1 MNKEEELIDR
11 LIDLAFAEDIGD
23 GDHTT
28 LSCIPATAMGK
39 SKLLIKEPGIL
50 AGIEIAKEVFHRFDP
65 TMKVEVFINDGTAVK
80 PGDVAMIVEGKIQS
94 LLQTER
100 LMLNI
105 MQRMSGIDEGVLS
118 VEDVRQEHLKIYMEK
133 QEQEGKKPATIS
145 RGLASMKAFFQYLVV
160 QNYVNQN
167 VTDGLKAPKLEKKA
181 PVILSMEETSRL
193 LDQPNGNTPKELR
206 DHAMLELLYATGIRV
221 SELISLK
228 LSDINLKLEY
238 VTCRDAHKERIIP
251 FGEAAKEAL
260 QHYLEEGRSYL
271 VSEEGSEY
279 LFTNCSGKEMS
290 RQGFWKLIKAYG
302 KKAGIETEI
311 TPHML
316 RHSFA
321 AHLVSNGADLKA
333 VQEMLGHADISTTQ
347 IYAQMKQS
355 RIREVY
361 AKAHPRG

>member
-1 MNKEEELIDR
+1 MTQEID
-11 LIDLAFAEDIGD
+11 AFMKYLQEVKKI
-23 GDHTT
+23 
-28 LSCIPATAMGK
+28 
-39 SKLLIKEPGIL
+39 SK
-50 AGIEIAKEVFHRFDP
+50 
-65 TMKVEVFINDGTAVK
+65 NTAVSYETDLRK
-80 PGDVAMIVEGKIQS
+80 MKDFLYS
-94 LLQTER
+94 
-100 LMLNI
+100 
-105 MQRMSGIDEGVLS
+105 EGVLS

-133 QEQEGKKPATIS
+133 QEQEGKTPATIS
-145 RGLASMKAFFQYLVV
+145 RGLASMKAFFQYLMV

-167 VTDGLKAPKLEKKA
+167 VTDGLKAPKIEKKA

-228 LSDINLKLEY
+228 LSDMNLKLEY
-238 VTCRDAHKERIIP
+238 ITCKDAHKERIIP
-251 FGEAAKEAL
+251 FGEVA
-260 QHYLEEGRSYL
+260 
-271 VSEEGSEY
+271 
-279 LFTNCSGKEMS
+279 KEMS

-361 AKAHPRG
+361 AKSHPRG

>member
-1 MNKEEELIDR
+1 MTQEIDAFMKY
-11 LIDLAFAEDIGD
+11 LQEVKKISKNTAVSYEIDLRK
-23 GDHTT
+23 
-28 LSCIPATAMGK
+28 M
-39 SKLLIKEPGIL
+39 KEYL
-50 AGIEIAKEVFHRFDP
+50 Y
-65 TMKVEVFINDGTAVK
+65 
-80 PGDVAMIVEGKIQS
+80 S
-94 LLQTER
+94 
-100 LMLNI
+100 
-105 MQRMSGIDEGVLS
+105 EGVLS
-118 VEDVRQEHLKIYMEK
+118 VEDVRQEHLKTYMEK

-145 RGLASMKAFFQYLVV
+145 RGLASMKAFFQYLVA

-167 VTDGLKAPKLEKKA
+167 VTDGLKAPKIEKKA

-193 LDQPNGNTPKELR
+193 LEQPNGNTPKELR
-206 DHAMLELLYATGIRV
+206 ERAMLELLYATGIRV

-228 LSDINLKLEY
+228 LSDINLNLEY
-238 VTCRDAHKERIIP
+238 ITCKDAHKERIIP
-251 FGEAAKEAL
+251 FGEVAKQAM
-260 QHYLEEGRSYL
+260 QRYLGEGRPYL

-290 RQGFWKLIKAYG
+290 RQGFWKLIKSYG

>member
-1 MNKEEELIDR
+1 
-11 LIDLAFAEDIGD
+11 
-23 GDHTT
+23 
-28 LSCIPATAMGK
+28 
-39 SKLLIKEPGIL
+39 
-50 AGIEIAKEVFHRFDP
+50 
-65 TMKVEVFINDGTAVK
+65 
-80 PGDVAMIVEGKIQS
+80 
-94 LLQTER
+94 
-100 LMLNI
+100 
-105 MQRMSGIDEGVLS
+105 
-118 VEDVRQEHLKIYMEK
+118 
-133 QEQEGKKPATIS
+133 
-145 RGLASMKAFFQYLVV
+145 
-160 QNYVNQN
+160 
-167 VTDGLKAPKLEKKA
+167 
-181 PVILSMEETSRL
+181 MEETSRL
-193 LDQPNGNTPKELR
+193 LEQPNGNTPKELR
-206 DHAMLELLYATGIRV
+206 DRAMLELLYATGIRV

-228 LSDINLKLEY
+228 LSDMNLNLEY
-238 VTCRDAHKERIIP
+238 ITCKDAHKERIIP
-251 FGEAAKEAL
+251 FGEVAKEAL
-260 QHYLEEGRSYL
+260 QRYLEEGRPYL

-333 VQEMLGHADISTTQ
+333 VQEMLGHADISTTL

>member
-1 MNKEEELIDR
+1 MTQEID
-11 LIDLAFAEDIGD
+11 AFMKYLQEVKKI
-23 GDHTT
+23 
-28 LSCIPATAMGK
+28 
-39 SKLLIKEPGIL
+39 SK
-50 AGIEIAKEVFHRFDP
+50 
-65 TMKVEVFINDGTAVK
+65 NTAVSYETDLRK
-80 PGDVAMIVEGKIQS
+80 MKEFLYS
-94 LLQTER
+94 
-100 LMLNI
+100 
-105 MQRMSGIDEGVLS
+105 EGVLS
-118 VEDVRQEHLKIYMEK
+118 VEDVRQEHLKNIY
-133 QEQEGKKPATIS
+133 GKAGAGRKETGNDFQRTCIHESLFSVSYGTELCKP
-145 RGLASMKAFFQYLVV
+145 KC
-160 QNYVNQN
+160 
-167 VTDGLKAPKLEKKA
+167 DGWIKGTKIEKKA

-228 LSDINLKLEY
+228 LSDMNLKLEY
-238 VTCRDAHKERIIP
+238 ITCKDAHKERIIP
-251 FGEAAKEAL
+251 FGEVAKEAL

>member
-1 MNKEEELIDR
+1 
-11 LIDLAFAEDIGD
+11 
-23 GDHTT
+23 
-28 LSCIPATAMGK
+28 
-39 SKLLIKEPGIL
+39 
-50 AGIEIAKEVFHRFDP
+50 
-65 TMKVEVFINDGTAVK
+65 
-80 PGDVAMIVEGKIQS
+80 
-94 LLQTER
+94 
-100 LMLNI
+100 
-105 MQRMSGIDEGVLS
+105 
-118 VEDVRQEHLKIYMEK
+118 
-133 QEQEGKKPATIS
+133 
-145 RGLASMKAFFQYLVV
+145 MKAFFQYLMV

-167 VTDGLKAPKLEKKA
+167 VTDGLKAPKIEKKA

-228 LSDINLKLEY
+228 LSDMNLKLEY
-238 VTCRDAHKERIIP
+238 ITCKDAHKERIIP
-251 FGEAAKEAL
+251 FGEVAKEAL